1 MSIKDNKREVF
12 TTIGAYTSYIDNMR
26 QKTPQP
32 IDGYTS
38 INNKNDIVPFMLD
51 VLKSIVGSVGLK
63 DVIGGLFT
71 EFIDDIE
78 PDLKT
83 IVKKQVVQYDSE
95 DPLPNEFKSTGSGIS
110 IPARKVDSDGLLKTK
125 PNTEEADLLFDSN
138 ANNLNN
144 VLRNVIA
151 NQSTQQYN
159 GINISYSQTTDA
171 LTFKATEIVS
181 GKNIGQF
188 FSDYVD
194 GTTIMNKKEFMANVM
209 NSIYGTVTKQQNKSV
224 DVVYNEQLIDKSIE
238 NLIDNDDDSFEI
250 SDKEK
255 DSLLERSKELINGV
269 VNYDMGCGIMTAS
282 LSMSGMTITI
292 SQISGSSDPFVVG
305 NVVEATIE
313 GSTTG
318 EVAAENK
325 QTVKDSFFQR
335 LIKLITLMLAKATS
349 TSPEVKMLLALSASF
364 QQRNNEEG
372 LDYLKSNKT
381 VIKCLVKEA
390 MNKINEYIFNF
401 VVSRMISFLAPI
413 VKKLIMEKINY
424 YIGLIRSLIS

>member
-1 MSIKDNKREVF
+1 
-12 TTIGAYTSYIDNMR
+12 
-26 QKTPQP
+26 
-32 IDGYTS
+32 
-38 INNKNDIVPFMLD
+38 
-51 VLKSIVGSVGLK
+51 
-63 DVIGGLFT
+63 
-71 EFIDDIE
+71 
-78 PDLKT
+78 
-83 IVKKQVVQYDSE
+83 
-95 DPLPNEFKSTGSGIS
+95 
-110 IPARKVDSDGLLKTK
+110 VD
-125 PNTEEADLLFDSN
+125 A
-138 ANNLNN
+138 
-144 VLRNVIA
+144 
-151 NQSTQQYN
+151 
-159 GINISYSQTTDA
+159 
-171 LTFKATEIVS
+171 
-181 GKNIGQF
+181 
-188 FSDYVD
+188 
-194 GTTIMNKKEFMANVM
+194 
-209 NSIYGTVTKQQNKSV
+209 
-224 DVVYNEQLIDKSIE
+224 VYNEQLIDKSIE

-282 LSMSGMTITI
+282 LPMSGMTITI